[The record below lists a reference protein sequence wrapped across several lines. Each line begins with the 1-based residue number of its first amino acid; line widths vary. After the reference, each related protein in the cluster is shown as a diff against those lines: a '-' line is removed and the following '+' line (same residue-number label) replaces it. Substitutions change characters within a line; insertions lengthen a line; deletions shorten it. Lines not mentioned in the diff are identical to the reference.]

1 MVIVGAVRTPL
12 QRARRG
18 AFKDTFP
25 EELLSIALKG
35 LLDKTNID
43 PKLVQDICVGTVLT
57 PGGGATIARMAAFHA
72 G

>member
-1 MVIVGAVRTPL
+1 MIVCAVRTPL

-18 AFKDTFP
+18 AFKDTYP

-35 LLDKTNID
+35 ILEKT
-43 PKLVQDICVGTVLT
+43 KLNPSKVQDICVGTVLT